1 MQRTSFA
8 AASMV
13 ALVALGMS
21 SFAPVAHA
29 QSTGVA
35 LSCGTNYCQASASSP
50 GSPTPF
56 QYTWS
61 YTGTAHLSAPFACN
75 ANGPLGHKSSCTF
88 HCYIPYQD
96 HITMH
101 VSVVDAA
108 GGFVGD
114 ASAAAICDGSP
125 GDV

>member
-1 MQRTSFA
+1 MQKAPLALGLFV
-8 AASMV
+8 ASC
-13 ALVALGMS
+13 ALGMS
-21 SFAPVAHA
+21 VVSPRAEA
-29 QSTGVA
+29 QTTGVA

-56 QYTWS
+56 KYTWS
-61 YTGTAHLSAPFACN
+61 YTGTAHLSSPFTCN

-88 HCYIPYQD
+88 HCYVPYED

-108 GGFVGD
+108 GTYIGD
-114 ASAAAICDGSP
+114 ASAAAICDGST
-125 GDV
+125 GSI